1 MLLEMALVKALMDF
15 PHDPEVD
22 AMHKCMAENLIYEA
36 ADQGVIGQRLVMEVM
51 LNRLKAGYT
60 PEDVC
65 NVVYAP
71 YQFSWTSTPKEKRR
85 AYTEAEK
92 LQAYQV
98 VFSYLYQEE
107 GQIEYLL
114 PRNTRH
120 YLNVKTATDLSW
132 YDPTKVV
139 YQYKDHKFLVLD

>member
-15 PHDPEVD
+15 PHDPEAD

-51 LNRLKAGYT
+51 LNRLEAGYT

-65 NVVYAP
+65 GMVYAP
-71 YQFSWTSTPKEKRR
+71 YQFSWTSTPQEKRR
-85 AYTEAEK
+85 AYTEAEM

-98 VFSYLYQEE
+98 VYSYLYQDED
-107 GQIEYLL
+107 QVEYLL
-114 PRNTRH
+114 PRNTKH
-120 YLNVKTATDLSW
+120 YLNVVSAKDLSW
-132 YDPTKVV
+132 YDPDKVV
-139 YQYKDHKFLVLD
+139 YEYKDHQFLVLD